1 MLSKLTLL
9 QPARRVNV
17 RGLYRVASLST
28 PPLRESHNLQPH
40 LDDLQG
46 VIDSLQTDL
55 SSIEE
60 HDFSNG
66 STAIQV
72 RQLAFLL
79 ESNGQ
84 RIRQLAEHA
93 NDSQDDKRRVEE
105 TFTTLMQDAAASRDS
120 KTGQPE
126 RLDFEEDIV
135 ADILP
140 QQ

>member
-1 MLSKLTLL
+1 MLSKLALL
-9 QPARRVNV
+9 QPIRRAN
-17 RGLYRVASLST
+17 
-28 PPLRESHNLQPH
+28 PH

-46 VIDSLQTDL
+46 VIDSIESDL
-55 SSIEE
+55 LSIEE

-84 RIRQLAEHA
+84 KIRQLAEHA
-93 NDSQDDKRRVEE
+93 HEGQDDKRRVEE
-105 TFTTLMQDAAASRDS
+105 TFATLMQDAASRDI
-120 KTGQPE
+120 KNVQTE
-126 RLDFEEDIV
+126 RLNFEDDVV

-140 QQ
+140 R